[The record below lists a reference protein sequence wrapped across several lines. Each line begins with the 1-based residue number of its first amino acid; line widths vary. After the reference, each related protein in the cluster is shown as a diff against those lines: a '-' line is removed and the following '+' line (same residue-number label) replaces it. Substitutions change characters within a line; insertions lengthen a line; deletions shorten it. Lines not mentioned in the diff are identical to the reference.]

1 MVKDRQSSLKK
12 MDDQSDLLSRLLDA
26 NELEDEK
33 GKLTKSEMIGEWFL
47 QRVSVLLTVRKATF
61 LFFSL
66 RGMRCNKCY
75 RFLESN

>member
-1 MVKDRQSSLKK
+1 MVKDRQSSLK
-12 MDDQSDLLSRLLDA
+12 MEDQSDLLSRLLDA

-33 GKLTKSEMIGEWFL
+33 GKLTKPEMIGEWFL

-61 LFFSL
+61 SFFL
-66 RGMRCNKCY
+66 LPGMRCDKRY